1 MHSQDQNHIPT
12 GLYYAALGKTIL
24 DYTGRLHPAVL
35 QHAMES
41 RAIQTLE
48 AIRCILENDALDD
61 PDCIQRIDSLIKLFY
76 QELDIKI
83 RRHADPD

>member
-41 RAIQTLE
+41 RAVQTLE
-48 AIRCILENDALDD
+48 AIRCILENDRLSD
-61 PDCIQRIDSLIKLFY
+61 PECVQRVENLIRLY
-76 QELDIKI
+76 YRELDIRI
-83 RRHADPD
+83 ERQID